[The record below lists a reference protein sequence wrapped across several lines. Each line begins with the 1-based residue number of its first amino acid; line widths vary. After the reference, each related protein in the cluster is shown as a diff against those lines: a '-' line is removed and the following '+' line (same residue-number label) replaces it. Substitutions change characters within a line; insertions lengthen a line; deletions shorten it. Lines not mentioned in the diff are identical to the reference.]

1 MFINRLIGKQIDRFF
16 QEEYVEFLVIFG
28 IVVFFIIKLGYL
40 LKFIFF
46 KIQSLKRDKNIGNIY
61 CDSLQ

>member
-1 MFINRLIGKQIDRFF
+1 MFINRLIDKQIDRFF

-40 LKFIFF
+40 LKFSFF
-46 KIQSLKRDKNIGNIY
+46 KYRV
-61 CDSLQ
+61 